1 MAIKCTFVK
10 ITCQNGFKKNVNT
23 GVTLPMKGLRA
34 TPCIQPHQR
43 HVRGAALC
51 PVLESGGAC
60 RPQTHAARE
69 LALCPVLECGGA
81 RRPQTHAGRELALC
95 WMWAASGSATHASM
109 PVVLIPLVRKM
120 HEVFGGYGTFSQH
133 RKTYTIILG
142 KHTYLYTQMRGSV
155 LLHPDS
161 TDLCLS

>member
-51 PVLESGGAC
+51 PVLESGGA
-60 RPQTHAARE
+60 
-69 LALCPVLECGGA
+69 
-81 RRPQTHAGRELALC
+81 RRPQTHAGRKLALC